1 MRLIAVALVAVVGF
15 ISCSTSDD
23 APKTARPQ
31 PTTAA
36 PSPAPPAVESP
47 AAEAPPQGAVAVPSG
62 TVAPAVPASPEAAAS
77 PSPAASPSASPEPT
91 EEEKRAE
98 LANGLQTQ
106 IDNEVKSI
114 AFTRAQID
122 KAQLELNDLT
132 NLTFGGRRKNLIE
145 EIEKAQR
152 RIAESEE
159 KIAKLQED
167 ARRAGVRV
175 TRP

>member
-1 MRLIAVALVAVVGF
+1 MRLIALTLVVLGF
-15 ISCSTSDD
+15 ISCSMPGD
-23 APKTARPQ
+23 ARKTPSPQ

-36 PSPAPPAVESP
+36 PQPEPLPASPLD
-47 AAEAPPQGAVAVPSG
+47 AEAPPPG
-62 TVAPAVPASPEAAAS
+62 TVGEPSPAAQATVPPSPAADAS
-77 PSPAASPSASPEPT
+77 PSPAPSPSASPEPT

-98 LANGLQTQ
+98 VAKNLQTQ
-106 IDNEVKSI
+106 IDNEVQSI

-132 NLTFGGRRKNLIE
+132 NLTFGGRRKNLAE
-145 EIEKAQR
+145 EIEKAQG

-159 KIAKLQED
+159 KIAKLQEE